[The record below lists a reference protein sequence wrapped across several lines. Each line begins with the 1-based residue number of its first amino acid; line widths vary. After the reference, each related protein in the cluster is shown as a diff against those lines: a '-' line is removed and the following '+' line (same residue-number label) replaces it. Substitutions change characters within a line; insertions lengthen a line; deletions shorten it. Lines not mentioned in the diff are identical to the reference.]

1 MGRGDEVWS
10 AANEHGFAIVA
21 EDEKALRLDRPSL
34 TVIPPK
40 NRCDQK

>member
-21 EDEKALRLDRPSL
+21 EDEKALRLDRP
-34 TVIPPK
+34 
-40 NRCDQK
+40 NRPLKYPRRSVTM